1 MTPGSTHP
9 AGMRPWRACL
19 ARREGALALL
29 LAAVVV
35 GVSVV
40 NPAFASAA
48 NLRDLAVNA
57 APVLIVA
64 CGVMLVMVAGEID
77 ISVGSLLGLL
87 GALLGVLSSPA
98 HLGWPLPVT
107 VAVVLVAGAAV
118 GALNGVL
125 VAVAGIPSI
134 VVTLGMLTVLRAATE
149 WLMAGEWI
157 TDLPASLRVL
167 GTGTLAGVP
176 ICVWTAVAV
185 TACTGL
191 LAGRTAVGR
200 RVFAVGSNPRAAA
213 LHGLS
218 VVRTKLFVFT
228 LTGMLT
234 GLAAL
239 VSIPQLSVVESG
251 IGRGFELLVVTC
263 VVVGGVSV
271 RGGVGTVLGTL
282 LGTLLLTIIR
292 TVLVFLPLGQAA
304 TYWERTVQGVLILV
318 AVLADHLGGK
328 RRAAG
333 AP

>member
-1 MTPGSTHP
+1 
-9 AGMRPWRACL
+9 
-19 ARREGALALL
+19 L

-40 NPAFASAA
+40 NPSFATVA

-64 CGVMLVMVAGEID
+64 CGMMLVLVAGEID
-77 ISVGSLLGLL
+77 ISVGALLGLL
-87 GALLGVLSSPA
+87 GALMGILSSPT
-98 HLGWPLPVT
+98 HLGWPLWLT
-107 VAVVLVAGAAV
+107 VAAVLVAGAAA

-157 TDLPASLRVL
+157 TDLPAGVRVL

-176 ICVWTAVAV
+176 LCVGAAVAV
-185 TACTGL
+185 TAFTAIL
-191 LAGRTAVGR
+191 TRRTALGR
-200 RVFAVGSNPRAAA
+200 RVFAVGSNSRAAA

-218 VVRTKLFVFT
+218 VVRVKLIVFT

-234 GLAAL
+234 GVAAL

-271 RGGVGTVLGTL
+271 RGGVGTVAGTVA
-282 LGTLLLTIIR
+282 GTLLLSIIR

-304 TYWERTVQGVLILV
+304 TYWERTVQGSLILV
-318 AVLADHLGGK
+318 AVLADHLGG
-328 RRAAG
+328 RRKGDG

>member
-1 MTPGSTHP
+1 MISGAVTGV
-9 AGMRPWRACL
+9 RRQRWREWVT
-19 ARREGALALL
+19 RRETAPALL
-29 LAAVVV
+29 LVAIVV
-35 GVSVV
+35 GVSLL
-40 NPAFASAA
+40 NPAFASLT
-48 NLRDLAVNA
+48 NLRDLAVSA

-64 CGVMLVMVAGEID
+64 CGMMLVMVAGEID

-87 GALLGVLSSPA
+87 GALMGILSSPA
-98 HLGWPLPVT
+98 HLGWPLPAT
-107 VAVVLVAGAAV
+107 VAVVLLAGAAA

-149 WLMAGEWI
+149 GLMAGEWI
-157 TDLPASLRVL
+157 TDLPPGLRAL
-167 GTGTLAGVP
+167 GTGTFAGVP
-176 ICVWTAVAV
+176 ICVWAAVAV
-185 TACTGL
+185 TAGSVL
-191 LAGRTAVGR
+191 LTRRTAVGR

-213 LHGLS
+213 LHGIS

-228 LTGMLT
+228 VTGMLT

-239 VSIPQLSVVESG
+239 VSVPQLSVVESG
-251 IGRGFELLVVTC
+251 LGRGFELLVVTG

-282 LGTLLLTIIR
+282 LGTLLLNIIR

-318 AVLADHLGGK
+318 AVLADHLGGR
-328 RRAAG
+328 RRAGG